1 MKKTVYIQL
10 FVFFLITAS
19 LHAQILGLKSKN
31 SFQLSIE
38 PTFSYTNGTLYE
50 SIYRSADKSKKI
62 SLLEWERKI
71 FMCGTNIN
79 AEYRNF
85 FIDFGF
91 STSFPDIT
99 SGEMRDSDW
108 QNPYDYNM
116 KTTYSEGINY
126 AEKNYDAEAS
136 IGYKFRLAEKFFL
149 APKIQC
155 QYLYDSFYRKKGA
168 KGWYSQAESKTGSL
182 DGNYHWWYENEARKY
197 PYTDPETGKTWT
209 LAGIDYERQSFF
221 IWTGLSVSTQICK
234 MSGSVDF
241 LISPFTYFYAEDR
254 HHTGSGEDNVYHEI
268 QYDFFS
274 SYKFCLNLDYEISR
288 FFIISFKTEFFI
300 ANNIKGDLYIDW
312 AKLNSQPS
320 GASFKTENIK
330 IGCKVKIF

>member
-126 AEKNYDAEAS
+126 AEKNYDAAAS

-155 QYLYDSFYRKKGA
+155 QYLYDSFYRKKEQKAGTVRRKA
-168 KGWYSQAESKTGSL
+168 KPAHWMEITTGGTKTKPA
-182 DGNYHWWYENEARKY
+182 NIHTQTRKQ
-197 PYTDPETGKTWT
+197 EKH
-209 LAGIDYERQSFF
+209 
-221 IWTGLSVSTQICK
+221 GLWQE
-234 MSGSVDF
+234 
-241 LISPFTYFYAEDR
+241 LIMNDK
-254 HHTGSGEDNVYHEI
+254 V
-268 QYDFFS
+268 FS
-274 SYKFCLNLDYEISR
+274 SGQVFLFQHRFVKCLVL
-288 FFIISFKTEFFI
+288 
-300 ANNIKGDLYIDW
+300 L
-312 AKLNSQPS
+312 
-320 GASFKTENIK
+320 
-330 IGCKVKIF
+330 IF